1 VPDAAAAAVA
11 EKTGKTPKKRDA
23 RDAAA
28 KTPAAQAP
36 PAAPSPTPAAG
47 QTRFKPEHERL
58 NVYYNVDSGAGAVR
72 GVYLQ
77 GNEALRPIFRRW
89 LMPFTQLKVGQA
101 TYTATTVT
109 AANSGG
115 SDFLSFD
122 AVGLNGIDFLQD
134 DLEYPTR
141 TWHSNQ
147 DTFDRAVPEDLMEAA
162 VIVAAFVYN
171 SAMMDGRLPRKPAQG
186 R

>member
-1 VPDAAAAAVA
+1 MEVGHDGEGSAPDARAAAA
-11 EKTGKTPKKRDA
+11 R
-23 RDAAA
+23 
-28 KTPAAQAP
+28 TPAATP
-36 PAAPSPTPAAG
+36 TPAAPTPTPAAG

-89 LMPFTQLKVGQA
+89 LLPFSQFKVGA
-101 TYTATTVT
+101 TTYPATTVT
-109 AANSGG
+109 ASNSSG

-134 DLEYPTR
+134 DLEYGTR

-147 DTFDRAVPEDLMEAA
+147 DTYDRVIPEDLKQASI
-162 VIVAAFVYN
+162 IVAAFIYN
-171 SAMMDGRLPRKPAQG
+171 AANADAMLPRKPQREG
-186 R
+186 NRQ